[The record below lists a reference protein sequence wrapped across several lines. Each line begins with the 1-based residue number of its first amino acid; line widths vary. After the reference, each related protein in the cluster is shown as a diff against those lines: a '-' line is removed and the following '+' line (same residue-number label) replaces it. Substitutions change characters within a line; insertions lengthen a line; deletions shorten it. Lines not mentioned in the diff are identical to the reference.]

1 MHRPV
6 VCVFWTGN
14 PGEWL
19 SVVLG
24 SSACRVFAVQINFA
38 DEGAK
43 ITGVLSR
50 SYEYIIEASNT
61 TTDIS
66 TMYSNSSVSSKH
78 SSIVSGRGANAA
90 GGAAVTWK
98 TIVERGSGAS
108 DAPHDWVELP
118 AAITAR
124 TLRITSHFTP
134 GNGKFSLS
142 GFRVFGTIGFCL

>member
-1 MHRPV
+1 M
-6 VCVFWTGN
+6 
-14 PGEWL
+14 
-19 SVVLG
+19 VLG
-24 SSACRVFAVQINFA
+24 SSACRAFAVQINFA

-66 TMYSNSSVSSKH
+66 TM
-78 SSIVSGRGANAA
+78 NAA

-124 TLRITSHFTP
+124 KLRITSHFTP